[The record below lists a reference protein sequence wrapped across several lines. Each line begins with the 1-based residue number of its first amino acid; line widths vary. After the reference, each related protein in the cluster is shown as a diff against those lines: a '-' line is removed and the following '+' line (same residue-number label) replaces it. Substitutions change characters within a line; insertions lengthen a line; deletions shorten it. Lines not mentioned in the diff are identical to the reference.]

1 MRKAEVKH
9 RNTVKLERLQR
20 FLSWAAERH
29 PDFVP
34 KKNHQE
40 KWFSTYIGHQPPE
53 IGRAARLFWLGL
65 DEPTVDANLEGAES
79 QSLIGR
85 LLNRDLNDY
94 SCNVD
99 IFGIEKTLDCGPVQN
114 LLEPELALRIPD
126 STSIDE
132 FEANVDD
139 AIEALVRDR
148 LHVLERPFASMTDEQ
163 KMRVLDRLPVRLSR
177 LDDFAAKAV
186 DILNEVKH
194 ELRYVVELRHGDVAL
209 DLQRRIPG
217 GQGHV
222 LSDQDVAE
230 LKAQDRQDL
239 LAKFETM
246 IEEAGDFDLQL
257 LGEKRLTEVFMM
269 EPKKLRRTIR
279 FARQD
284 HKEKMA
290 FAVLLE
296 NNPRFVHYHKLYA
309 ARRIT
314 RTWTALLGPTNSGKT
329 HQAIEAM
336 TGVVHAIYLSPLRL
350 MALENQE
357 RIESMGV
364 PCSLVTGEE
373 EIIREGATHYCCTV
387 EEFARFRHQPWDV
400 VVIDEVQMMADSQRG
415 WAWVDA
421 LVSAYTPELIMTGP
435 ELIRPSLKTLCDLC
449 EDELVVKRTKRLS
462 PVEVARRS
470 TTLKQLDEGSM
481 LVAFSRKTVLEL
493 KSMLEMT
500 GKSVSVVYGAL
511 SPEVRREQARRFREG
526 EADIMVATDA
536 VGMGLNMPAHTLCFY
551 TDEKYDGIQNRQL
564 KVQEVKQIGGRAGR
578 FGHHDSGLITALDA
592 QTLQS
597 IKRLFHSED
606 LPVDLSQ
613 FQVRPS
619 IEHLQA
625 ISELMDEPSLL
636 RAWLTFNRNINYG
649 DEFISVLPDELAEW
663 IKLIDDPTIDLP
675 LRWIFACTPIRG
687 GLDSPASIFAQQWLK
702 KVAQDKEVPLPRL
715 IIDADLATLESSLH
729 VIETYLHLARTLPA
743 HFPALEQAEQ
753 HRSLLNGAITRE
765 LSRQRKPRSSDRRR
779 LSGETR
785 NCKQCGKAM
794 PMAERQFRLCQNC
807 FQEQRSKD
815 QPSAKRRAPKRVKT

>member
-1 MRKAEVKH
+1 MRKAEAKH
-9 RNTVKLERLQR
+9 RHTLKLERLQR
-20 FLSWAAERH
+20 FLNWTLERH

-34 KKNHQE
+34 KKNHQDN
-40 KWFSTYIGHQPPE
+40 WFATYIGHQPPE

-65 DEPTVDANLEGAES
+65 DEATVEANLDNS
-79 QSLIGR
+79 QTTNLIGR
-85 LLNRDLNDY
+85 LLNRDVNPF
-94 SCNVD
+94 SCTVD
-99 IFGIEKTLDCGPVQN
+99 VFGVEKTVDCGSVQT
-114 LLEPELALRIPD
+114 LLEPEFAFRMDD
-126 STSIDE
+126 SHASED
-132 FEANVDD
+132 FERNVTG
-139 AIEALVRDR
+139 AVESLVRDR
-148 LHVLERPFASMTDEQ
+148 LHLLKEPFAGLSDEQ
-163 KMRVLDRLPVRLSR
+163 KAQCLERMPERLAR
-177 LDDFAAKAV
+177 LDDFAARV
-186 DILNEVKH
+186 FDVVNEVKH
-194 ELRYVVELRHGDVAL
+194 ELRYVVELHHGELTLAM
-209 DLQRRIPG
+209 QRRIPS
-217 GQGHV
+217 GHGRV
-222 LSDQDVAE
+222 LRDREVAE
-230 LKAQDRQDL
+230 LKEEDQQGL
-239 LAKFETM
+239 NAKFEMM
-246 IEEAGDFDLQL
+246 IEEAQDFDLKL
-257 LGEKRLTEVFMM
+257 LGEKRLTEIFMM

-279 FARQD
+279 FARED
-284 HKEKMA
+284 NREKMA

-309 ARRIT
+309 ARRLT

-329 HQAIEAM
+329 YQAIQAM
-336 TGVVHAIYLSPLRL
+336 TGVTHAIYLSPLRL

-387 EEFARFRHQPWDV
+387 EEFARFRHESWDV

-421 LVSAYTPELIMTGP
+421 LVSAYTQDLIMTGP
-435 ELIRPSLKTLCDLC
+435 ELIEPSLKTLCDLC
-449 EDELVVKRTKRLS
+449 EDDLLVKRTKRLS
-462 PVEVARRS
+462 PVDVARRS
-470 TTLKQLDEGSM
+470 TTLKQLDAGSL
-481 LVAFSRKTVLEL
+481 LVAFSRKTVLDL

-578 FGHHDSGLITALDA
+578 FGHHDSGVITALDA

-597 IKRLFHSED
+597 IKRLFHSTD

-625 ISELMDEPSLL
+625 ISELMNEPSLL

-649 DEFISVLPDELAEW
+649 DEFISILPDELAEW

-687 GLDSPASIFAQQWLK
+687 GLDSPASVFAQQWLK
-702 KVAQDKEVPLPRL
+702 KVAQDKEIPLPRL
-715 IIDADLATLESSLH
+715 IIDSDLSTLESSLH

-743 HFPALEQAEQ
+743 HFPALEQAEE

-765 LSRQRKPRSSDRRR
+765 LSRQRKPRSSDRRQ
-779 LSGETR
+779 LSGRTR
-785 NCKQCGKAM
+785 NCKGCGKTM
-794 PMAERQFRLCQNC
+794 PLAESKFRLCQSC
-807 FQEQRSKD
+807 FREQK
-815 QPSAKRRAPKRVKT
+815 KG